1 VYCLRYL
8 GDLAVGVTIRKN
20 VITPRHYRVAKWNR
34 KARFRDPAVARFTA
48 GMSGG
53 GDFVMGDWGAAPGM
67 QHLLLA
73 EILGLAMARRAAD
86 ILDRHRAP
94 LTGTPTGGTGGA
106 GRSDESGRSA
116 ENHGSDGSDENVAAG
131 AAGDAGRP
139 AEADDAQF
147 ALDNAIFSAV
157 LDAANESLGQFD
169 ARPSDERWCDALLQ
183 LIQLAQVARDP
194 AGPGQLG

>member
-1 VYCLRYL
+1 
-8 GDLAVGVTIRKN
+8 
-20 VITPRHYRVAKWNR
+20 
-34 KARFRDPAVARFTA
+34 
-48 GMSGG
+48 MSGG

-106 GRSDESGRSA
+106 GR
-116 ENHGSDGSDENVAAG
+116 SDENVAAG